1 MNRNILKS
9 HKTKTKKKSSAPAVH
24 RIRVPKREAIGY
36 EITLSTPIEEA
47 VKPEP
52 PLMLPN
58 HRLVVPVV
66 PEKRG
71 KKHESKKS

>member
-1 MNRNILKS
+1 MNRNSPKN
-9 HKTKTKKKSSAPAVH
+9 HKTKAGRTSLVSAV
-24 RIRVPKREAIGY
+24 RRLRVPKRQAVGY
-36 EITLSTPIEEA
+36 EITLSTPIEES
-47 VKPEP
+47 VRPEQ
-52 PLMLPN
+52 PLILPN